1 MNCRLQQRLQ
11 DGVLRLTLDDN
22 SSRNSLSEGMMAE
35 LSAALVDADANRDV
49 RVIVLAAI
57 GKAYSSGH
65 NLKELTA
72 RRADV
77 DGGAAYF
84 EKIFGMCAKLMLAI
98 SHHRCAVIAE
108 VDGLASAAGCQLVAS
123 CDLAYA
129 SPQATFCTPGVN
141 IGLFCSTPMVPLSR
155 VVGAKQAMEMLL
167 IGGVHDAAFALQA
180 GLLNAVVPGETLSI
194 HVNMLAKT
202 IAAKSQ
208 AAIAYGK
215 RLFHD
220 QQQFGLTEAY
230 EIASGIMVRNMLDG
244 AACEGLDAFIN
255 KRQPQW
261 PLLDAADNIRLPT

>member
-1 MNCRLQQRLQ
+1 MNSRLKHRLQ
-11 DGVLRLTLDDN
+11 DGVLRLTLDDDG
-22 SSRNSLSEGMMAE
+22 SRNSLSEAMMSE
-35 LSAALVDADANRDV
+35 MTAALADAHASKDV
-49 RVIVLAAI
+49 QVIVLAAV
-57 GKAYSSGH
+57 GKAFSSGH

-72 RRADV
+72 HRTDL

-84 EKIFGMCAKLMLAI
+84 KKIFGMCGKLMLAI

-155 VVGAKQAMEMLL
+155 VIGAKQAMEMLL
-167 IGGVHDAAFALQA
+167 IGGVHDAAFAERV
-180 GLLNAVVPGETLSI
+180 GLLNAVIPDGGLTH
-194 HVNMLAKT
+194 HVNTLAET

-220 QQQFGLTEAY
+220 QRQLDLAAAY
-230 EIASGIMVRNMLDG
+230 EVASGIMVQNMLDG

-255 KRQPQW
+255 KRPPQW
-261 PLLDAADNIRLPT
+261 PPLK